1 MPLIDRQR
9 VLQYGKMVG
18 APLEEQVEYANVQD
32 AVEAYLLDGGCV
44 QAQVDDPRFAMAV
57 CRLTLHWYDHRSEL
71 SELNTNPTLI
81 PLGVGALITQL
92 KADALKASKSD
103 TGEGLS
109 CK

>member
-9 VLQYGKMVG
+9 VLQYCKLQG
-18 APLEEQVEYANVQD
+18 ATIEEQVELANVQES
-32 AVEAYLLDGGCV
+32 VEAYLLGGGCV
-44 QAQVDDPRFAMAV
+44 ETQATDPRFAMAV

-103 TGEGLS
+103 TGEGS
-109 CK
+109 V

>member
-9 VLQYGKMVG
+9 VLQYCKLEG
-18 APLEEQVEYANVQD
+18 ATLEERVELESVQD
-32 AVEAYLLDGGCV
+32 AVEAYLLGGGCIPE
-44 QAQVDDPRFAMAV
+44 QASDPRFGFAV

-92 KADALKASKSD
+92 KADALKMSKSD
-103 TGEGLS
+103 TGEGS
-109 CK
+109 A